1 MPSLRYG
8 VGRSYLPL
16 LSETALHGIVPA
28 TPLEAS
34 TAVLNPNPREPQKSR
49 GKKNLLASLIP
60 LRRRCVLGTRIV
72 LDALSSPCACEF
84 ICSNATEFDCTH
96 GQDAFGRDPRKETE
110 FWMGAARSVLDSEE
124 VKQAIEE
131 HAADGGDGLTDEQRA
146 YMEFLKS
153 LDGDSK
159 KDNE

>member
-1 MPSLRYG
+1 MLAFVSAAVTRPPCVCSRRVLACSLRRNNCAISA
-8 VGRSYLPL
+8 VRSGTFVSSTAFRDSTAWHRPRNPSRSVNCSAEPEPQGASEEQREKKFVSKFDPT
-16 LSETALHGIVPA
+16 SET
-28 TPLEAS
+28 
-34 TAVLNPNPREPQKSR
+34 
-49 GKKNLLASLIP
+49 
-60 LRRRCVLGTRIV
+60 
-72 LDALSSPCACEF
+72 
-84 ICSNATEFDCTH
+84 
-96 GQDAFGRDPRKETE
+96 DAFGRDPRKETE